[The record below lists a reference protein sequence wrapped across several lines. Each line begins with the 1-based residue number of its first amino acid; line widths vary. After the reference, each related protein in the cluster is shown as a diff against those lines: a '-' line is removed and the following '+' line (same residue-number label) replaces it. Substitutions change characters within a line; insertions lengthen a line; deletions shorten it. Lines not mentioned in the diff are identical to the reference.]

1 MTEKKKMLLI
11 DKLIANNNDT
21 DAVYVVL
28 NKILLQLEDFYKK
41 YTVYKKHNM
50 PVFSENLEYD
60 SIYLT
65 NLEKTITNFF
75 ENNNKDLLIPA
86 LEILLFKKSG
96 FDIEE
101 KNRLL
106 IQSIITIDNDD
117 YKLLNSYF
125 ELNNKHNFYLN
136 TYEKHLNKFSKFLD
150 DNNFTVVKRNI
161 TNKLLYLNMSI
172 SLLNFKEGIPNYSQK
187 KYSELIIQHRLNEF
201 NGKNN
206 TTLNKLLK
214 LPNLDYSENKEIE
227 KQEKHKNGLVKI
239 KEHYIK
245 ISDKFIKKELSHSDL
260 NISIINDNSI
270 PLSKKTILDNKIDYN
285 PDYVYYEH
293 QNNSIISTSKQPSLE
308 LKTRVD
314 SKNINFDS
322 KYFNTNEV
330 SDGQSFEKYMTCIEK
345 IKYEIMEEQNI
356 GIGLVFKK
364 DNILHCVYKDPSF
377 NSDNTLTLST
387 LSFDIRKSQYVFLN
401 KNTIE
406 INKDNVES
414 FEKLINNPIN
424 QMNKLYFIQFLDNM
438 TNNLIAK
445 NVKLHDNYLYYYN
458 KSIKYYNI

>member
-1 MTEKKKMLLI
+1 MVLILKK
-11 DKLIANNNDT
+11 
-21 DAVYVVL
+21 
-28 NKILLQLEDFYKK
+28 
-41 YTVYKKHNM
+41 
-50 PVFSENLEYD
+50 
-60 SIYLT
+60 
-65 NLEKTITNFF
+65 
-75 ENNNKDLLIPA
+75 
-86 LEILLFKKSG
+86 
-96 FDIEE
+96 

-322 KYFNTNEV
+322 KYFSTNEV